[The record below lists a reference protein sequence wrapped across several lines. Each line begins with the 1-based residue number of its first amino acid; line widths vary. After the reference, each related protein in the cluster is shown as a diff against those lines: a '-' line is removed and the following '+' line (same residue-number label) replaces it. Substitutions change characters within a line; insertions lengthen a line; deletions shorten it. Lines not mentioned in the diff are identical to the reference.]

1 MYHSFRTILFIF
13 DNHPLQVLQQIH
25 SPLKQNHACIPGV
38 SMVKCWNRYVYRP
51 IQTVRSLC
59 SNYSLTCVQCTAVLV
74 LQPEL
79 SEHKTLNK
87 SICTT
92 RTPVHSALV
101 KHYLSIRCLAI
112 KAICQNK
119 NIWSENR
126 RRISD
131 LESLR
136 QCLFCILKCDPPLH
150 RHERLICSPTI

>member
-1 MYHSFRTILFIF
+1 MHVFLVFHCLNVEKGMCT
-13 DNHPLQVLQQIH
+13 D
-25 SPLKQNHACIPGV
+25 
-38 SMVKCWNRYVYRP
+38 RYKPYARCVH
-51 IQTVRSLC
+51 T
-59 SNYSLTCVQCTAVLV
+59 SLTCVQCTGVLV

-87 SICTT
+87 SVCTT

-101 KHYLSIRCLAI
+101 KHYLCVRCLAI

-136 QCLFCILKCDPPLH
+136 QCLLCILECDPPVH
-150 RHERLICSPTI
+150 RHERFVLQPLNRVLLLVLPICYS